1 MAELSPEDA
10 LEVEADRQRRVTA
23 AFRLGS
29 ESSPRTTGPS
39 SAGQLAAGTAIAIGV
54 ALVLG
59 VIALAQG
66 ATSSSAT
73 HSPAPVVTPA
83 KSP

>member
-10 LEVEADRQRRVTA
+10 LEVEADRRRRVTA

-29 ESSPRTTGPS
+29 EASPRAFGPS
-39 SAGQLAAGTAIAIGV
+39 SAGQFAAGMAIAIAV

-59 VIALAQG
+59 VLA
-66 ATSSSAT
+66 
-73 HSPAPVVTPA
+73 PAVTPA